1 MWRYRTSATCAGK
14 CPAVTQG
21 AARLRFDAAGRYSG
35 SCPLLRRL
43 VCRQPSTVYVR
54 PVLSPRQRQVVALV
68 AQALPNKEIAR
79 ELRLTEETVK
89 QYLQRIQLKLG
100 LRNRTHLAIWTT
112 QHDLS
117 CPLTI
122 P

>member
-1 MWRYRTSATCAGK
+1 MERTCIRCGILFESEKRRICDACRRS
-14 CPAVTQG
+14 PA
-21 AARLRFDAAGRYSG
+21 A
-35 SCPLLRRL
+35 
-43 VCRQPSTVYVR
+43 YVR

-117 CPLTI
+117 CPLSI